1 MVPEISVE
9 ERTKLNLEQSPR
21 LKSKTEEEKVMSDLG

>member
-1 MVPEISVE
+1 MPEVSVA
-9 ERTKLNLEQSPR
+9 ERIKLNLEQFPC